1 MGSALF
7 AKPLCCLTE
16 IAIIKIKREV
26 LLKHFLEFVM
36 SRKVTRVKYHLDSKG
51 IKELPNEEI
60 VAILRAADDLIM
72 SGGRNLLSK
81 LLKGSKEKKII
92 ELGLD
97 KNPFYGFYS
106 DISLEDILA
115 KIDWSIKNNY
125 LAIEYVYRLPL
136 LVFTEEG
143 WEIEKD
149 TYSTELLIGFDKMID
164 SGANYFNMNYL
175 KDKNRGSIFL
185 LLDKV
190 KATKDKKYI
199 PILEAWREIDY
210 KKVKQKINQVINSIS
225 QNAT

>member
-1 MGSALF
+1 
-7 AKPLCCLTE
+7 
-16 IAIIKIKREV
+16 
-26 LLKHFLEFVM
+26 M
-36 SRKVTRVKYHLDSKG
+36 SRKVNRVKYHLDSKG
-51 IKELPNEEI
+51 IKEIPYEEI

-72 SGGRNLLSK
+72 RGGRNLLSK

-97 KNPFYGFYS
+97 KNPSYNFYS
-106 DISLEDILA
+106 EISLEDILA
-115 KIDWSIKNNY
+115 KIDWTIKNNY
-125 LAIEYVYRLPL
+125 LAIEYDFRLPL

-149 TYSTELLIGFDKMID
+149 TYSTELLKGFDKMID

-175 KDKNRGSIFL
+175 KDKNRGLIFL

-190 KATKDKKYI
+190 EQTKDKKYI
-199 PILEAWREIDY
+199 PILDAWEKIDY
-210 KKVKQKINQVINSIS
+210 KKVKQKINQVINSIT

>member
-1 MGSALF
+1 
-7 AKPLCCLTE
+7 
-16 IAIIKIKREV
+16 
-26 LLKHFLEFVM
+26 
-36 SRKVTRVKYHLDSKG
+36 
-51 IKELPNEEI
+51 
-60 VAILRAADDLIM
+60 M

-115 KIDWSIKNNY
+115 KIDWIIENNY
-125 LAIEYVYRLPL
+125 LAIEYDYRLPL

-143 WEIEKD
+143 WTIEKD
-149 TYSTELLIGFDKMID
+149 TYSTELLKGFDKMIN

-175 KDKNRGSIFL
+175 KDKNRGLIFL
-185 LLDKV
+185 LLDKI
-190 KATKDKKYI
+190 KLTNDKKYI
-199 PILEAWREIDY
+199 PILESWKEIDY
-210 KKVKQKINQVINSIS
+210 KKVQQKINQVINSIS